1 MHTNIWKILTNLP
14 HRLSRTCSCV
24 SLNPLI
30 SIRLVFVLALHLS
43 PVENRLVPD
52 AENDLSSTLEVRS
65 AYGILAL
72 VLGKRHLHGD
82 RLEMGGAWHLEDR
95 KGRKW
100 VGDRV
105 AMVC

>member
-1 MHTNIWKILTNLP
+1 M
-14 HRLSRTCSCV
+14 
-24 SLNPLI
+24 
-30 SIRLVFVLALHLS
+30 RLVFVLALHLS

-65 AYGILAL
+65 GYGILAL
-72 VLGKRHLHGD
+72 ALGKRHLHGD